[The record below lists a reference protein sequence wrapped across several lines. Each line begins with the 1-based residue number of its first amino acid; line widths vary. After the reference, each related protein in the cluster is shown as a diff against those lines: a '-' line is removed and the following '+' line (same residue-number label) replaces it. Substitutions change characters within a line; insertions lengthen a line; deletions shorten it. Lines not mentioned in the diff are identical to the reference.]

1 MRRETFAPPPPRSL
15 QMDKHGLDDFHDRL
29 TRRKAELQ
37 GRLVRI
43 EHDLDEPMNADVPDR
58 VTEREGDEVLE
69 GLGLAGQ
76 EEIRAIDA
84 ALDRIAAGTFG
95 TCVRCG
101 LPISAARLQAVP
113 HAPLCQE
120 CAAEVARGGR

>member
-1 MRRETFAPPPPRSL
+1 
-15 QMDKHGLDDFHDRL
+15 
-29 TRRKAELQ
+29 
-37 GRLVRI
+37 
-43 EHDLDEPMNADVPDR
+43 MNADVPDR

-101 LPISAARLQAVP
+101 LPISSARLQAVP

>member
-1 MRRETFAPPPPRSL
+1 
-15 QMDKHGLDDFHDRL
+15 MDKHGLDDFHDRL

-37 GRLVRI
+37 GRLVKI

>member
-1 MRRETFAPPPPRSL
+1 
-15 QMDKHGLDDFHDRL
+15 MDKHGIDDFHDRL

-37 GRLVRI
+37 GRLVKI

-76 EEIRAIDA
+76 EEIRGIDA

-113 HAPLCQE
+113 HAPLCQD
-120 CAAEVARGGR
+120 CATEVARGGR

>member
-1 MRRETFAPPPPRSL
+1 
-15 QMDKHGLDDFHDRL
+15 MDKYALDDFRERL
-29 TRRKAELQ
+29 TRRKEELQ
-37 GRLVRI
+37 GRLIKI
-43 EHDLDEPMNADVPDR
+43 ERDLDEPMNADVPDR

-95 TCVRCG
+95 TCARCG
-101 LPISAARLQAVP
+101 APISSARLQAVP

-120 CAAEVARGGR
+120 CAAELAGGAR